1 MKVVKKRSC
10 LSFFKVVIEVK
21 KKNTL
26 SPCYVEFNVLESVSE
41 VIGAG
46 EHMTTRGR
54 SPTDFNL
61 QDEPVAVQSV
71 L

>member
-10 LSFFKVVIEVK
+10 LSFFKVVFEV

-26 SPCYVEFNVLESVSE
+26 SPCYVEFNVPESVSE